1 MPKADKGDFYSIA
14 WLVIALVVDSSMH
27 MSTCT
32 CLAAAASISV
42 ASESAAIVA

>member
-14 WLVIALVVDSSMH
+14 WLVIDLVVDSSMH

-42 ASESAAIVA
+42 VSASAIVA